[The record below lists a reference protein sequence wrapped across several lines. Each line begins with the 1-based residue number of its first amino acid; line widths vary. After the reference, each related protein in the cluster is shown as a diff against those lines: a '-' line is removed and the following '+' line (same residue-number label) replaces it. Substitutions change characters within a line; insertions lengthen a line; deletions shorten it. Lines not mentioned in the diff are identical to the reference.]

1 MQNETIFKK
10 KNFQTLFFFKM
21 LSTLFEITK
30 KCHIWISCPFLFFG
44 YLLIIIVKNRFVRR
58 TFVLSVKMILFFD
71 FQTLCHFLKLLTL
84 PIISFENLFEIIA
97 ISYFLLRRSSKKC
110 YEYVLLKN
118 VSYYLTN
125 NLNFTLA
132 KVWEIVGFAS

>member
-1 MQNETIFKK
+1 M
-10 KNFQTLFFFKM
+10 
-21 LSTLFEITK
+21 TK
-30 KCHIWISCPFLFFG
+30 
-44 YLLIIIVKNRFVRR
+44 IVRNRFVTR
-58 TFVLSVKMILFFD
+58 TFVFSVKMRLFFD

-125 NLNFTLA
+125 NLNFTLV
-132 KVWEIVGFAS
+132 KVWEIVGFNAGRNFGHLGRPLGTKLQKIFLTSLILNRNNKAIGKCSQ